1 MSPTANVMETTLQT
15 TYHFNERSIEPELL
29 KDEDHQPLSLQ
40 LDITQAKE
48 AIKIYD
54 DQDLNE
60 EP

>member
-1 MSPTANVMETTLQT
+1 METTLQT